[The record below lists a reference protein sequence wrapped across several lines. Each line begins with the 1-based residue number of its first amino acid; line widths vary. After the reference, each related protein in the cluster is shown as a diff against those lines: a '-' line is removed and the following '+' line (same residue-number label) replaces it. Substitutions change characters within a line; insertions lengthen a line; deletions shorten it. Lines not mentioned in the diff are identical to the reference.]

1 MLRQVDLRRH
11 ISHTHTPK
19 EGIGFEIQFAV
30 PFLHFGNNRFYNSRC
45 VGYNFNGFNY
55 RLYRN
60 GIRYDYRLLYGWQLL
75 LVGYEYRTSI
85 SHLLEEEFVHL
96 LPYLATVQCSQFHD
110 TVIDMRI
117 RVMIVHQS
125 GFFLQDG
132 NYFILA
138 DKSRILNLRF
148 EIIPRDIAVI
158 MGNKAVGNVHLTADE
173 LFKCR

>member
-1 MLRQVDLRRH
+1 MLCQIYFCGNIGD
-11 ISHTHTPK
+11 SHLQAY
-19 EGIGFEIQFAV
+19 GIGFQMEFAA

-45 VGYNFNGFNY
+45 VGHNFNDFNFW
-55 RLYRN
+55 LYLS
-60 GIRYDYRLLYGWQLL
+60 GIRHDYRHLYGWQLF
-75 LVGYEYRTSI
+75 LVGYEYRTGI

-96 LPYLATVQCSQFHD
+96 LPYLTTVQCSQFYD

-132 NYFILA
+132 NYFIL
-138 DKSRILNLRF
+138 NLRF

-158 MGNKAVGNVHLTADE
+158 IGNKAVGNVHLTANE